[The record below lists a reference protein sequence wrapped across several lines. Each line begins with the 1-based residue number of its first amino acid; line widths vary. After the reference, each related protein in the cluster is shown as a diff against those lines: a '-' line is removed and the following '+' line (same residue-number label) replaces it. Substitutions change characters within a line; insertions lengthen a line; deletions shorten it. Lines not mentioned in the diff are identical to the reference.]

1 MDLPERFSTLPAYAF
16 PRLRALLDIHP
27 AGGKV
32 LHMSIGEP
40 KHEFPSFIQEIL
52 LKNIQDFNRYPS
64 NDGSPELLNA
74 ISDWVNKR
82 YGVVIKSESEI
93 LSLNG
98 TREGLF
104 NAQIALSPETKNGKP
119 TKVLIPNPFYQVY
132 AVGAATVSAEPIFVP
147 AYAENNFMPNYAEL
161 PKEILDQTSI
171 LFLCSPANPQGTMA
185 SYNYWVELMRL
196 AEKHDFKIFADECY
210 SEIYRNS
217 APVGALQV
225 AHDIGADPERLVVFH
240 SLSKRSNLPGL
251 RSGFAVSGPKNIKE
265 MKQLRN
271 YSGAPNPTPL
281 QAVAAAA
288 WSDENHVVE
297 NRKLYQKKYQIAD
310 DIFRNIKGYNAP
322 QAGFFLWLPVE
333 NDEQATLNLWK
344 QSGIRVLPGSY
355 LSRNVDNK
363 NPGEKYIRV
372 AMVAPFGETKLGL
385 QTIKDNLYTL

>member
-1 MDLPERFSTLPAYAF
+1 
-16 PRLRALLDIHP
+16 
-27 AGGKV
+27 
-32 LHMSIGEP
+32 
-40 KHEFPSFIQEIL
+40 
-52 LKNIQDFNRYPS
+52 
-64 NDGSPELLNA
+64 
-74 ISDWVNKR
+74 
-82 YGVVIKSESEI
+82 
-93 LSLNG
+93 
-98 TREGLF
+98 
-104 NAQIALSPETKNGKP
+104 
-119 TKVLIPNPFYQVY
+119 
-132 AVGAATVSAEPIFVP
+132 
-147 AYAENNFMPNYAEL
+147 MPNYAEL

-185 SYNYWVELMRL
+185 SYDYWVELMRL

-225 AHDIGADPERLVVFH
+225 AHKIGADPERLVVFH

-310 DIFRNIKGYNAP
+310 NIFKNIKGYNAP